1 MSELQTLEQKVESA
15 IESLKAKGAEIIA
28 KAHAE
33 LDTLLGIEHADA
45 AKVETVAVDAVA
57 EVKETMAEVAP
68 EGTSL

>member
-33 LDTLLGIEHADA
+33 LDELLGIEHTDA
-45 AKVETVAVDAVA
+45 AKVETVVDAAVA
-57 EVKETMAEVAP
+57 DVKETVAEAAP
-68 EGTSL
+68 EVTSL